1 MIAYLKGVVAAKA
14 EKSCLLV
21 TPGGVG
27 YEVGLSTPTVAAL
40 PAEGGEA
47 ELWTQTIVREDAM
60 ELYGFLSW
68 RERQTFAMLLGISK
82 LGPKTALGIL
92 STFSADDLVA
102 LVAHEDVDAL
112 TRVPGIGKKSA
123 QRIFVELKY
132 KLDAEAAAA
141 PPRGLEGAAVSA
153 FRDALAG
160 LTNLG
165 YDETQAREV
174 LDEVFAAEP
183 DPEPDLDVTQALRS
197 ALKLIAKRRQ

>member
-1 MIAYLKGVVAAKA
+1 MIAYLKGIVAAKA
-14 EKSCLLV
+14 EKSCLMV

-47 ELWTQTIVREDAM
+47 ELYVRTIVREDAL
-60 ELYGFLSW
+60 ELFGFCSW
-68 RERQTFAMLLGISK
+68 RERQTFDLLLGISK

-92 STFSADDLVA
+92 SVFSTDDLAGLVA
-102 LVAHEDVDAL
+102 LDDVDAL

-141 PPRGLEGAAVSA
+141 PPRGLEGAAVSV

-160 LTNLG
+160 LSNLS

-174 LDEVFAAEP
+174 LDEVFAT
-183 DPEPDLDVTQALRS
+183 EPDLDVTQALRS